1 MINEFNLRGLKLKV
15 TKLEAG
21 VLTRRQ
27 KKKFPYQWAVLID
40 NGSETAVKPLPFHG
54 LYSLP
59 LHGLYSIR
67 EFPGYSCYILE
78 KTKEVVDRGEYNIDE
93 IKILLKFLSV
103 SINTIKI
110 PRYTEFLVRA
120 LNDES
125 ISSRFYNNVDYESLK
140 CRISYLK
147 DNPEMYK
154 WGTERIYSEQYNK
167 RRYSIYQLVND
178 LVSDKSEICIDH
190 EITDYKK
197 ISIGFIDSKKEDGIW
212 GKIIYKQ
219 GNKER
224 ANLGITYKLSTGV
237 LSSMCLVRDGGV
249 WTKTIIVKVNSPRLK
264 QRLYGAGIVWGTLI
278 SKNELIL
285 DLTKLPIIGK
295 QYLSRIDE
303 ESYFSACLYCMIQEH
318 AWKRVKKIYKKDDKK
333 VSKKE
338 YRPATSSYL
347 APCLD
352 SKILGSSSIVLDGLV
367 EKQIIDFSV
376 ETRKK
381 ELDRARE
388 KKRDITFRY
397 LMSKRMQFW
406 CSKKVNEINISMKY
420 RKLKVN
426 VSD

>member
-1 MINEFNLRGLKLKV
+1 MINEFSLRGLKLKV

-21 VLTRRQ
+21 VLTRGQ
-27 KKKFPYQWAVLID
+27 KRKFPYQWAVLID
-40 NGSETAVKPLPFHG
+40 NSSKTTVKPYPIHG
-54 LYSLP
+54 Q
-59 LHGLYSIR
+59 YSIK

-78 KTKEVVDRGEYNIDE
+78 KTKEVSDRGEYKIDE

-125 ISSRFYNNVDYESLK
+125 ISSRFYSNVDYKSLK
-140 CRISYLK
+140 CRISYLE
-147 DNPEMYK
+147 DNPDMYK
-154 WGTERIYSEQYNK
+154 WGTERTYSEQYNR

-178 LVSDKSEICIDH
+178 LVSDNSEICIDN

-197 ISIGFIDSKKEDGIW
+197 ISISRRSIDFKKEDNIW

-224 ANLGITYKLSTGV
+224 ANLGITYKVLSTDV

-264 QRLYGAGIVWGTLI
+264 QRLHSAGIVWGTLI
-278 SKNELIL
+278 SKDELIL

-295 QYLSRIDE
+295 QYLSGIDE

-318 AWKRVKKIYKKDDKK
+318 AWKKVKKIDKKDDKK
-333 VSKKE
+333 VSKGE
-338 YRPATSSYL
+338 YHPATSSYL

-352 SKILGSSSIVLDGLV
+352 SKILGSSSIILNSLV
-367 EKQIIDFSV
+367 EKQITDFSV

-388 KKRDITFRY
+388 VKRDITFKY

-406 CSKKVNEINISMKY
+406 CSKEINKINISMKY
-420 RKLKVN
+420 RELKVN